1 MVLVAP
7 SSSRRTTPWR
17 VKRVPFLEEN
27 SQEDEK
33 EEHKKEQII
42 ISILGE

>member
-1 MVLVAP
+1 MVAP

-27 SQEDEK
+27 SLKDEK
-33 EEHKKEQII
+33 EEHKRRANNHLN
-42 ISILGE
+42 LG